1 MPERPIPITGFVTG
15 LEAEASIL
23 RGAANFSHP
32 DRLPFIVCAGA
43 ERARGAAQRLLA
55 KGAEALISFGIAGG
69 LDPAL
74 RPGRLIVARR
84 VIGPGG
90 LDLAA
95 EPGLHRRFMEL
106 CASGGLAPA
115 DGTLASSTRMVNSP
129 ADKQV
134 LHERLGALAVDMESH
149 AVAAVARSAG
159 VPFAALR
166 VVADPA
172 ERTLPGLVRDAL
184 DDDGRPRTALV
195 LARLCLRPWAVPA
208 VLQLRRDQAAA
219 LATLRRVTEVA
230 ESQLF
235 GG

>member
-1 MPERPIPITGFVTG
+1 MPERPSPIAGIVTG
-15 LEAEASIL
+15 LETEAAVL
-23 RGAANFSHP
+23 RRAADVSHP

-43 ERARGAAQRLLA
+43 ERAREAAQRLLA

-74 RPGRLIVARR
+74 RPGRLIVPGR

-106 CASGGLAPA
+106 CASGGLVPA
-115 DGTLASSTRMVNSP
+115 DGVLASSTQMVTSP
-129 ADKQV
+129 ADKQA
-134 LHERLGALAVDMESH
+134 LHERLGALVVDMESH
-149 AVAAVARSAG
+149 AVASVARSAG
-159 VPFAALR
+159 VPFVALR
-166 VVADPA
+166 AVADPA

-184 DDDGRPRTALV
+184 DADGRPRSALV
-195 LARLCLRPWAVPA
+195 LARLCLRPWALPA
-208 VLQLRRDQAAA
+208 VLQLRRDQEAA
-219 LATLRRVTEVA
+219 LATLLRVTEVA

-235 GG
+235 GC